1 MVWSREKAALFCF
14 PCRIFSKGLEINSS
28 ALSSQQGWPSNA
40 KWRKLYDRIPEHERS
55 NNHKHNYLSWRE
67 YELRLKSSRCI
78 ENSLSAQIEAEE
90 SKWYKILQRLITIIL
105 FLGERGLA
113 FRGSTHLIGSPQ
125 NGNFLG
131 LVKLLSH
138 WDPILEDHVK
148 KVKESQQKNERLQVQ
163 YLSADSQNELID
175 LCSVLVSKRILLERS
190 SAKYY
195 SIMVDA
201 TPDSS
206 HVEQTTFIIR
216 YLASNQGQIEIL
228 ERFLTFADCSEK
240 TGSAIASLILK
251 TLKENEIPYRL
262 PRIGI

>member
-1 MVWSREKAALFCF
+1 MIDIV
-14 PCRIFSKGLEINSS
+14 
-28 ALSSQQGWPSNA
+28 
-40 KWRKLYDRIPEHERS
+40 
-55 NNHKHNYLSWRE
+55 
-67 YELRLKSSRCI
+67 
-78 ENSLSAQIEAEE
+78 
-90 SKWYKILQRLITIIL
+90 L

-113 FRGSTHLIGSPQ
+113 FRSSIHLIDSPQ

-131 LVKLLSH
+131 LIELLSH
-138 WDPILEDHVK
+138 WDLIQEDHVK
-148 KVKESQQKNERLQVQ
+148 KVKENQQRNERLQVH

-175 LCSVLVSKRILLERS
+175 LCSVLVLKRILLERS

-216 YLASNQGQIEIL
+216 YLTSNQGQIEIV
-228 ERFLTFADCSEK
+228 ERFLAFADCSEI

-251 TLKENEIPYRL
+251 TLK
-262 PRIGI
+262 